1 MSKNIIS
8 KFSERALIGQTDFL
22 DVIGRIFLL
31 ITDQNNP
38 THTFGC

>member
-22 DVIGRIFLL
+22 DVLL
-31 ITDQNNP
+31 DA
-38 THTFGC
+38 FFF